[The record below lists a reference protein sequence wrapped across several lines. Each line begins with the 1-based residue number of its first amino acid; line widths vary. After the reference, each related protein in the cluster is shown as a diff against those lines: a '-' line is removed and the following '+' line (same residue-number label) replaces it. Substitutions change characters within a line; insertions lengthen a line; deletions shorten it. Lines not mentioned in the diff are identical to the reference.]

1 MSSAPDKRKAD
12 VAPVND
18 DVGQGSGYDVATSN
32 TVGSD
37 ASVQFGETNGLSV
50 GAPAPMMEAP
60 LRRKTQRSAPRPPP
74 ETDGPSPPVSAVFPL
89 PPAALGANLNKAD
102 PAPTNMSRGAAGE
115 SDKPGTADGQLSAVS
130 RSSRQRYS
138 SQNGEAGSPPEGSHV
153 YKTEVGDTN
162 PADAEGKS
170 LAELKMSFT
179 TRMNEAIRM
188 QRERMRSLLSD
199 VDSKIVSLKK
209 EHGLSEPGAGDK
221 DEPVTPPKAA
231 NQLEIPAF
239 SALKIDSDNKENDSR
254 YVYHGAHDYAE
265 SVHICCL
272 LFCCF
277 HLSSLTTCDQRAQRG
292 IVSQF
297 RGYRH
302 KPGDCVKIC
311 RAAQCLDSAGCS
323 EH

>member
-1 MSSAPDKRKAD
+1 
-12 VAPVND
+12 
-18 DVGQGSGYDVATSN
+18 
-32 TVGSD
+32 
-37 ASVQFGETNGLSV
+37 
-50 GAPAPMMEAP
+50 
-60 LRRKTQRSAPRPPP
+60 
-74 ETDGPSPPVSAVFPL
+74 
-89 PPAALGANLNKAD
+89 
-102 PAPTNMSRGAAGE
+102 
-115 SDKPGTADGQLSAVS
+115 
-130 RSSRQRYS
+130 
-138 SQNGEAGSPPEGSHV
+138 
-153 YKTEVGDTN
+153 
-162 PADAEGKS
+162 
-170 LAELKMSFT
+170 MSFT

-199 VDSKIVSLKK
+199 VDSKIVSLTQ